1 MRAAWTDHSTTLIL
15 ALLVL
20 PLAGV
25 AAYRWRRRTRSG
37 RAALAEVGLL
47 CWTLPFLGMLFT
59 PRPTPRSVDLVPLH
73 DLPSW
78 FAGDAGTAVAQLVGN
93 LAVLAGVGFF
103 LPIRYGWA
111 ASLPRI
117 LVIAA
122 ASAVVIETLQWVLAI
137 GRVSSV
143 DDVIINTLGA
153 VAAAVCSR
161 RWWIM
166 QKADNEG
173 QMLPVP

>member
-1 MRAAWTDHSTTLIL
+1 MRAAWTDHRTTLL
-15 ALLVL
+15 VALLVL

-25 AAYRWRRRTRSG
+25 ATYLWRRRTLSH

-47 CWTLPFLGMLFT
+47 CWTLPFIGMLFT
-59 PRPTPRSVDLVPLH
+59 PRPTPRSIDLVPLH

-78 FAGDAGTAVAQLVGN
+78 FSGAPGTAAAQLIGN

-111 ASLPRI
+111 ASYQRI
-117 LVIAA
+117 TAL
-122 ASAVVIETLQWVLAI
+122 AVGCAVLIETLQWVLAI

-143 DDVIINTLGA
+143 DDVLINTLGA
-153 VAAAVCSR
+153 VLAAVCSR
-161 RWWIM
+161 RWWVTE
-166 QKADNEG
+166 KADAEG
-173 QMLPVP
+173 QSLPVP

>member
-25 AAYRWRRRTRSG
+25 AAYRWRRRARSG

-47 CWTLPFLGMLFT
+47 CWTLPFIGMLFT
-59 PRPTPRSVDLVPLH
+59 PRPTPRSIDLVPLH

-78 FAGDAGTAVAQLVGN
+78 FSGAPGTAAAQLIGN

-111 ASLPRI
+111 ASYQRI
-117 LVIAA
+117 TAL
-122 ASAVVIETLQWVLAI
+122 AVGCAVLIETLQWVLAI

-153 VAAAVCSR
+153 VAAAICSR

-173 QMLPVP
+173 QMVPVP